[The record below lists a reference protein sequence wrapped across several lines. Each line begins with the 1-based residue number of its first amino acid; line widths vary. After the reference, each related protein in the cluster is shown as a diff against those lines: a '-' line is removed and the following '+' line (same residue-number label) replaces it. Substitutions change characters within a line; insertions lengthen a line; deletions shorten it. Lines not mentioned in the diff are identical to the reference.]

1 MDRKIDVIED
11 LNGEKIVFIND
22 ILFKGKR
29 SIDWLEVEKYLKKF
43 IGESYTIEDSDDV
56 VFIGKDLPDEYAHS
70 NYTQI
75 LKGTNAKAKAN
86 AAQGLPQLIE
96 VAKGKSYKENYKE
109 KHNND
114 AKYGWYRYNSK
125 FALPVYDNNG
135 EIEQYNVFN
144 VIMIIRHAEDGKM
157 YLYDIMNIKKK
168 RAPFSSRKTLLSQKP
183 IS

>member
-43 IGESYTIEDSDDV
+43 IGESYTIEESEDV

-70 NYTQI
+70 NYTRI

-109 KHNND
+109 KHNSD

-135 EIEQYNVFN
+135 DIEQYNIFN

-157 YLYDIMNIKKK
+157 YLYDIMNIKKETS
-168 RAPFSSRKTLLSQKP
+168 PLFQP
-183 IS
+183 